1 MGELLNAYRNMC
13 RERGWIPRKL
23 IERGLS
29 VLEDAL
35 NKYQEI
41 VLFFHL
47 PTGYGKS
54 TVTEALVRASLNSYP
69 FFSRI
74 IHVLPMRSIV
84 DDLASR
90 LSKSL
95 PEGIVAAQHMG
106 IAGSPFFAKKCVI
119 TTLDTFILNFSKIP
133 ASELYKAFAKNIAH
147 FDFARGAI
155 YSSIV
160 VFDEFHLFSGLGTL
174 REEFKSLQSAVG
186 SIVSLA
192 SAGVPILILTA
203 TLPEPMEEY
212 IKEELKAAGV
222 EFKTI
227 SYSEEDLDESVR
239 ESLKRRKISFTISS
253 EDAVNIAVK
262 KAREKSVLI
271 ILNKVAEA
279 VAIYSELKR
288 RINGVVLIHGKLPER
303 YKKTAINR
311 LLKEKPRIVVS
322 TQVVEAGVDISYD
335 VLISAPCPADR
346 LVQRSGRVAR
356 RDSDI
361 YGEVVVS
368 LKLSRGPYD
377 EEVTRRTIEVFSE
390 KFSDKTISKLD
401 FELTSRKLI
410 KQVYSGIVID
420 GRDMYRVITMLDEN
434 VLLDTRDA
442 RRAIDVFCGFTDSF
456 GLVAAYPEFRI
467 EKDLAVGLSEREA
480 KYFLRKNRTVVTV
493 DGTLK
498 KLNDVKLRYLISGGC
513 LAVKM
518 IIDNIEGIV
527 VDSSIYRE
535 WCGDYIDEIS

>member
-1 MGELLNAYRNMC
+1 MGELLNAYRDMC
-13 RERGWIPRKL
+13 RKRGWIPRKL

-29 VLEDAL
+29 MLEDAL
-35 NKYQEI
+35 DRCEEI
-41 VLFFHL
+41 VLFLHL

-69 FFSRI
+69 FFSRV
-74 IHVLPMRSIV
+74 IHILPMRSIV

-95 PEGIVAAQHMG
+95 PEGVVAAQHMG

-133 ASELYKAFAKNIAH
+133 ASELRKALTRNIAH

-192 SAGVPILILTA
+192 STGVPVLILTA

-227 SYSEEDLDESVR
+227 SYSEEELDESVR
-239 ESLKRRKISFTISS
+239 ESLKRRKISFTVSG
-253 EDAVNIAVK
+253 EDAVKIVVE

-279 VAIYSELKR
+279 VAIYNELKKR
-288 RINGVVLIHGKLPER
+288 TDSVVLIHGKLPER
-303 YKKTAINR
+303 YKKVAINR
-311 LLKEKPRIVVS
+311 LLEEKPRIVVS

-361 YGEVVVS
+361 HGEVVVS

-377 EEVTRRTIEVFSE
+377 KEVTERTIKVFSE
-390 KFSDKTISKLD
+390 KFNGRTVPKLD
-401 FELTSRKLI
+401 FELTSRELI
-410 KQVYSGIVID
+410 KQVYRGFTID

-434 VLLDTRDA
+434 VLLDTYDVKY
-442 RRAIDVFCGFTDSF
+442 AINVFCGFTDSF
-456 GLVAAYPEFRI
+456 GLVSAYPEFRV
-467 EKDLAVGLSEREA
+467 ENDLTIGISEREA
-480 KYFLRKNRTVVTV
+480 KHFLRKNRTVVTV
-493 DGTLK
+493 DGTLR
-498 KLNDVKLRYLISGGC
+498 KLSDTELHHLTSGGC

-518 IIDNIEGIV
+518 ILNNIEGII
-527 VDSSIYRE
+527 VDSITYRE
-535 WCGDYIDEIS
+535 WCGDYLEELP

>member
-1 MGELLNAYRNMC
+1 M
-13 RERGWIPRKL
+13 
-23 IERGLS
+23 
-29 VLEDAL
+29 
-35 NKYQEI
+35 
-41 VLFFHL
+41 
-47 PTGYGKS
+47 
-54 TVTEALVRASLNSYP
+54 
-69 FFSRI
+69 
-74 IHVLPMRSIV
+74 
-84 DDLASR
+84 
-90 LSKSL
+90 
-95 PEGIVAAQHMG
+95 
-106 IAGSPFFAKKCVI
+106 
-119 TTLDTFILNFSKIP
+119 
-133 ASELYKAFAKNIAH
+133 
-147 FDFARGAI
+147 
-155 YSSIV
+155 
-160 VFDEFHLFSGLGTL
+160 
-174 REEFKSLQSAVG
+174 
-186 SIVSLA
+186 
-192 SAGVPILILTA
+192 
-203 TLPEPMEEY
+203 
-212 IKEELKAAGV
+212 KEELKAAGV

-288 RINGVVLIHGKLPER
+288 RIDSVVLIHGKLPER